1 MKSTSVVRYPV
12 PGVTLHRVGSGLRSQ
27 GDGEEQAPPN
37 TQASPETTKSLMQAS
52 PKSPK
57 GSREARQEKEKMK
70 EEKEKKDKCTKLDPL
85 PPMIQDEGGSMASNK
100 PVQNNLPEIIE
111 IASKLTKVSIM
122 SSPDSQLLNA
132 APKDLDAK
140 KKILLIPK
148 ATTRLG
154 ISGGS
159 TRTPAAGARS
169 RGKRDPRFVPFEPY
183 KGCVKP
189 IQLRKKKKKKG
200 GCKRKSSERM
210 EVEGVLEKGPV
221 EVGAGSQVV
230 IKDAEL
236 KNAEKLGILVRD
248 FEKERAS
255 WEERLTSLSADR
267 KTLEEQLTALKKERG
282 NLEGQLNVQ
291 SQVNTELKRLLVA
304 SVGEEVQGRVQCLTE
319 DKARMASMIRHYSE
333 KVDRDYEE
341 KERIGI
347 QCDVWRSKF
356 LASSMM
362 VDELVGMRVT
372 LSHKLEEAEEALK
385 VLLAEHDLARQHT
398 LNMYRMN
405 KQLREAFDP
414 MAAQSGGLPLL
425 PSADLVTLAV
435 EGDVLAETVRDRLL
449 GELGRSVGCN
459 IPLAG
464 LETFTPGQKIA
475 TQLVHQLE
483 GLHGSA
489 GVGTGGGGGSSG
501 GSGGECST
509 VCPGRSALLHR
520 FHPNTRYEHLT
531 VNCCAH
537 CNGEIKVV

>member
-1 MKSTSVVRYPV
+1 MKSSSVVRYPV

-27 GDGEEQAPPN
+27 GDGEEQASPN
-37 TQASPETTKSLMQAS
+37 TQASSETTKSLVQAS
-52 PKSPK
+52 PKPLK
-57 GSREARQEKEKMK
+57 GSREARREKEKMK
-70 EEKEKKDKCTKLDPL
+70 EEKEKEEDKCTKLDHL
-85 PPMIQDEGGSMASNK
+85 PSMIQDEGGSMRANK

-148 ATTRLG
+148 ATSSL
-154 ISGGS
+154 GS

-189 IQLRKKKKKKG
+189 IQLRKKKKKKI
-200 GCKRKSSERM
+200 GCKRKGSERM
-210 EVEGVLEKGPV
+210 EVEGEGEKGPMKA
-221 EVGAGSQVV
+221 GAGSQAVM
-230 IKDAEL
+230 KDAEL
-236 KNAEKLGILVRD
+236 KNAEKLSILVRD

-267 KTLEEQLTALKKERG
+267 KTLEEQLTSLKKERG
-282 NLEGQLNVQ
+282 NLESQLNVQ

-372 LSHKLEEAEEALK
+372 LSRKLEEAEEALK

-414 MAAQSGGLPLL
+414 MAAQSGGLPPL

-449 GELGRSVGCN
+449 GELGRSVGCSL
-459 IPLAG
+459 PLAG

-475 TQLVHQLE
+475 TQ
-483 GLHGSA
+483 
-489 GVGTGGGGGSSG
+489 
-501 GSGGECST
+501 
-509 VCPGRSALLHR
+509 VCL
-520 FHPNTRYEHLT
+520 
-531 VNCCAH
+531 
-537 CNGEIKVV
+537 

>member
-1 MKSTSVVRYPV
+1 MKSSSVVRYPV

-37 TQASPETTKSLMQAS
+37 TQASPETTKPLMQAS
-52 PKSPK
+52 PKPPK
-57 GSREARQEKEKMK
+57 GSREARREKEHLRDD
-70 EEKEKKDKCTKLDPL
+70 KEKHEDKCTKLDPL
-85 PPMIQDEGGSMASNK
+85 PPMAQDEGSNK
-100 PVQNNLPEIIE
+100 PVQTNLPEIIE

-140 KKILLIPK
+140 KKIMLIPK
-148 ATTRLG
+148 AATSG
-154 ISGGS
+154 ISGS

-189 IQLRKKKKKKG
+189 IQLRKKKKRVG
-200 GCKRKSSERM
+200 DKRKGSERM
-210 EVEGVLEKGPV
+210 EVEGEGVKGSV
-221 EVGAGSQVV
+221 EARPGSQAV

-236 KNAEKLGILVRD
+236 KNAEKLSILVRD

-267 KTLEEQLTALKKERG
+267 KTLEEQLTSLKKERG

-372 LSHKLEEAEEALK
+372 LSRKLEEAEEALK

-414 MAAQSGGLPLL
+414 MAAQSGGLPPL

-449 GELGRSVGCN
+449 GELGRSVGCSL
-459 IPLAG
+459 PLAG
-464 LETFTPGQKIA
+464 LETYTPGQKIA

-483 GLHGSA
+483 GLHGST
-489 GVGTGGGGGSSG
+489 GVGTGGGGGGSG